1 MKKFFAVFII
11 LLFVATPIAF
21 ADGDLASSENTDAL
35 TERGKVVEIVTDVD
49 LDELYASEST
59 SFDMASQLVKVKVTT
74 GKYKNEIFL
83 VENNLSGNRAFDIVV
98 EKGSNVILS
107 IQETPEG
114 VPNVYIA
121 DFVRD
126 TYLYIILALFA
137 ILLIVIGK
145 MKGLKSLIT
154 LSVTAFVVL
163 KVMLPLFLKG
173 YNPIWVTVLSAF
185 FITVITFVIIG
196 GLNIKSISAIIGTL
210 GGVLI
215 AGTLAYVI
223 GKTARLTGLSSE
235 EAHMLMFI
243 PQNIDFN
250 FQGLLFAGI
259 IIGALGAVMDVAMSV
274 ASSMFEI
281 REINPDISPTEL
293 MKSGMNV
300 GKDIMGTMSNTLILA
315 YTGSSIPL
323 ILVFMA
329 YEASLVKILNLDL
342 MATEIIR
349 SIVGSIGLIITI
361 PITSLATGLI
371 LKYKDS
377 L

>member
-1 MKKFFAVFII
+1 
-11 LLFVATPIAF
+11 
-21 ADGDLASSENTDAL
+21 
-35 TERGKVVEIVTDVD
+35 
-49 LDELYASEST
+49 
-59 SFDMASQLVKVKVTT
+59 MASQLVKVKVTT